1 MSVSFIAA
9 IESSKKAFE
18 PIDEEAE
25 VRLGHGTGHDLAAAI
40 GFPLQDNC
48 MGVIPIGRFSRACST
63 FLSARV
69 GRPTPGRDMTVDASP
84 GRATV
89 ICGGREPG
97 LLEREV
103 LRLLEMIR
111 DAESR
116 GATHVYAA

>member
-1 MSVSFIAA
+1 VSVSFIAA
-9 IESSKKAFE
+9 IEASKNSFE
-18 PIDEEAE
+18 PVDEEAE
-25 VRLGHGTGHDLAAAI
+25 VCLGHGTGHDLAAAI

-48 MGVIPIGRFSRACST
+48 MGVIPIARFARGCST

-89 ICGGREPG
+89 ICGGRDPG
-97 LLEREV
+97 FLEREV

-111 DAESR
+111 GAEAR